1 MCFHMQQSKDA
12 QALSARFKA
21 KVKPDLPVQSSHY
34 NGFTH
39 PKTPVISNQNSGEI
53 ILMDWG
59 LIPSWAKDRSI
70 QAYTLNA
77 KIETLDEKPSFK
89 NNISNRCLIL
99 SDGFREWQWL
109 DPKGKQKQAYLI
121 SRPEHI
127 LYSYAG
133 VYSEWVDVSSGEI
146 IQSYSMITTEANDLM
161 AEIHNHKKRMP
172 IILRED
178 QEEAW
183 LMGDNYRNY
192 INCDIELIAEKII

>member
-1 MCFHMQQSKDA
+1 MQQSKDA

-21 KVKPDLPVQSSHY
+21 KIKADLPVQSAHF
-34 NGFTH
+34 NGFTY
-39 PKTPVISNQNSGEI
+39 PKTPVISNQNPDEI
-53 ILMDWG
+53 ILMNWG

-89 NNISNRCLIL
+89 NNIKNRCLIL
-99 SDGFREWQWL
+99 TDGFREWQWL

-121 SRPEHI
+121 SRPNNA
-127 LYSYAG
+127 LYSFAG
-133 VYSEWVDVSSGEI
+133 IWSEWTDIDSGEI
-146 IQSYSMITTEANDLM
+146 IRSYSMVTTEANELM

-178 QEEAW
+178 QEHAW
-183 LMGDNYRNY
+183 LSGDDYRNY
-192 INCDIELIAEKII
+192 IKYDIELIAEKIN